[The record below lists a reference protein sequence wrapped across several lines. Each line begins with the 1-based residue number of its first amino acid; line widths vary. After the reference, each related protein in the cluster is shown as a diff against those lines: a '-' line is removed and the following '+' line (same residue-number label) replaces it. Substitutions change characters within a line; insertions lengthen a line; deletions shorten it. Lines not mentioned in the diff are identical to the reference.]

1 MNKQVEMPPT
11 QFYKLT
17 GSDDKTLIFES
28 RFESGNLLAAIKIS
42 DNEYDLILQNDINT
56 NGHTQWFFFR
66 IGNTRKGMKVVLN
79 IINLA
84 KPDSLYN
91 YGMKVLNFSNKLNDS
106 EGVGWHRIGE
116 SIDYYQNNFK
126 KDGNP
131 RF

>member
-1 MNKQVEMPPT
+1 M
-11 QFYKLT
+11 
-17 GSDDKTLIFES
+17 
-28 RFESGNLLAAIKIS
+28 
-42 DNEYDLILQNDINT
+42 
-56 NGHTQWFFFR
+56 
-66 IGNTRKGMKVVLN
+66 LN

-116 SIDYYQNNFK
+116 KIDYYQNNFK